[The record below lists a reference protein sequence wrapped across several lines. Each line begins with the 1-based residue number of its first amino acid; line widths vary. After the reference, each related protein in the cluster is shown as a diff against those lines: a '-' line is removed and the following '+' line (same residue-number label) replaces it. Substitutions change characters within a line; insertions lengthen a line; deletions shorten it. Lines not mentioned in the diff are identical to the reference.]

1 MVYWVYP
8 TINIA
13 LVARGLLF
21 IGNRGHADHQNSSH
35 HHGAHH
41 QDFFP
46 LHRFAQQEVRIDR
59 VEDLRSSYEMTMA
72 LEILKNQ
79 Q

>member
-1 MVYWVYP
+1 
-8 TINIA
+8 
-13 LVARGLLF
+13 
-21 IGNRGHADHQNSSH
+21 
-35 HHGAHH
+35 
-41 QDFFP
+41 
-46 LHRFAQQEVRIDR
+46 VRIDR